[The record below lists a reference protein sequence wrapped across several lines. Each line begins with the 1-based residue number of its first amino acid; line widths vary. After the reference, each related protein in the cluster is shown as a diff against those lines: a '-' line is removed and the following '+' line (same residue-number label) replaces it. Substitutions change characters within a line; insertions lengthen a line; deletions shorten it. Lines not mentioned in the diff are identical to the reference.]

1 MDKAITFCVFA
12 LATDQILRYL
22 HRRETNK
29 QTVEKTRALA
39 KLICNANPLLL
50 KSGLELGEMIK
61 AGELTSVELTL
72 LCMEQIDRCNLYT
85 NAMVASR
92 FDLALQEAHARDDN
106 EKQNK
111 DLVFWGVPIFS
122 KEVFELPGMPL
133 SAGVVQLA
141 QRFGRNTCFA
151 LEQVQSA
158 GLVILGSGNVSEQC
172 MWMES
177 TNNVYGTTNNAYDL
191 GRTVGG
197 SSGGTASVV
206 STLGAPLAVT
216 SDVGGST
223 RIPSLY
229 NGVFGLKPTGGSV
242 SNFGTTPSVHHRVN
256 WFCQLGPCATHA
268 EDLMPLLRI
277 LTSQP
282 APKTMD
288 KVLPTKSPQEA
299 SRNWTSDRVPLRD
312 LKVMTSFRQF
322 DTSGPLQWFRHAR
335 ERGMI
340 EAHVKLVQVLGE
352 VEQVDFPA
360 FSQAFDIWSAYLGRE
375 TIDVPFRMI
384 LAEGKPGAGSF
395 WWVLKE
401 LVKFGVSLG
410 RWSDHTLPALALG
423 VVEAVEALLSSKNRA
438 LIEAG
443 ERLKQDLSN
452 ALGSNGVLIVPSL
465 PTVAPKH
472 GPLPFLLR
480 ASESGAAGIFNV
492 LEFPSVAVPLGLD
505 AQGLPMGVQIV
516 ANHGNDHLCLSLAR
530 LLEQELN
537 AVGWQPPNMLN

>member
-1 MDKAITFCVFA
+1 MDKALTFCVFA
-12 LATDQILRYL
+12 LATDQVLRYL
-22 HRRETNK
+22 HRRETRK
-29 QTVEKTRALA
+29 RTLRKTKALGR
-39 KLICNANPLLL
+39 LIREAHPLLL
-50 KSGLELGEMIK
+50 KSGLELGAMIK

-92 FDLALQEAHARDDN
+92 YDLALQEAHARDDN
-106 EKQNK
+106 KEDQ
-111 DLVFWGVPIFS
+111 VFWGVPIFS
-122 KEVFELPGMPL
+122 KEVFELPGMPM

-141 QRFGRNTCFA
+141 KRFGTQTCFA
-151 LEQVQSA
+151 LEQVQRA
-158 GLVILGSGNVSEQC
+158 GLVILGTGNVSEQC

-177 TNNVYGTTNNAYDL
+177 SNKVYGTTNNAYGL

-242 SNFGTTPSVHHRVN
+242 SNSGTTPSVRGRVN
-256 WFCQLGPCATHA
+256 WFCQLGPCARHA
-268 EDLMPLLRI
+268 EDLWPLLRI

-282 APKTMD
+282 APHDGLFT
-288 KVLPTKSPQEA
+288 PTKSPQEA
-299 SRNWTSDRVPLRD
+299 SRHWTSDRVPLHE
-312 LKVMTSFRQF
+312 LKVMTSLRQC
-322 DTSGPLQWFRHAR
+322 DTTGPLQWFRHVR
-335 ERGMI
+335 EPGMI
-340 EAHVKLVQVLGE
+340 EAHEKLVQALGQ

-360 FSQAFDIWSAYLGRE
+360 FSQAFDIWSAYLTRE
-375 TIDVPFRMI
+375 TSEVPFRMI
-384 LAEGKPGAGSF
+384 LAEGKPGAGSV
-395 WWVLKE
+395 WWVLTE
-401 LVKFGVSLG
+401 LVKSGASLG

-423 VVEAVEALLSSKNRA
+423 LVEAVEALLSGKNRA
-438 LIEAG
+438 LIETG
-443 ERLKQDLSN
+443 ERLKRDLSS
-452 ALGSNGVLIVPSL
+452 ALGDNGVLIVPSL
-465 PTVAPKH
+465 PTSAPQH

-505 AQGLPMGVQIV
+505 AHGLPVGIQIV

-530 LLEQELN
+530 LLEQELD
-537 AVGWQPPNMLN
+537 AAGWQPPRTLLH